1 MPHSLLS
8 VASLALASALGA
20 PSPAAIASFR
30 EKGPAGLEAF
40 LEAYGTALSGCREA
54 GGAGCPALLD
64 ALDRVA
70 GQRGALHSRLFWY
83 TDLEAAKGA
92 ARASGRPILSL
103 HLLGRLDEDFSCA
116 NSRFFR
122 TVLYADDEVARV
134 LRDRFVLHWKSVR
147 PAPRVTVDFG
157 DGRRLERTLT
167 GNSVHYVLSADGRP
181 LDALPGLLSPRAFLA
196 GLAEAEG
203 TALAYARA
211 PAARRERALRALHR
225 RAQERLAAELEA
237 ELGALDLRAP
247 AGNAAPGPPV
257 QRVARADRL
266 AVTKSALERPLLG
279 SMAARQGRTPVDDGS
294 WRVLALRHLQDA
306 RLSDAARELVAR
318 EAPDASGAV
327 RRLEER
333 IAEDTARNE
342 LDLHARLHGWFA
354 EGSAPADLE
363 ALNTRVYRELFLAPD
378 PNDPWAGLAPDDL
391 FVGLPEGGKA
401 VAR

>member
-1 MPHSLLS
+1 MPDALLS
-8 VASLALASALGA
+8 IASLVLAAALGP
-20 PSPAAIASFR
+20 PSPGAISAFR
-30 EKGPAGLEAF
+30 EKGPAGLDAF
-40 LEAYGTALSGCREA
+40 LKAYGPALDGCRQ
-54 GGAGCPALLD
+54 GGGSACQELLD
-64 ALDRVA
+64 SLDRVA

-83 TDLEAAKGA
+83 TDLEAAKSA
-92 ARASGRPILSL
+92 ALASGRPILSL

-122 TVLYADDEVARV
+122 TVLYSDGEISRV
-134 LRDRFVLHWKSVR
+134 LRERFVLHWKSVR

-157 DGRRLERTLT
+157 DGRRLQRTLT
-167 GNSVHYVLSADGRP
+167 GNSVHYVLAPDGRP

-211 PAARRERALRALHR
+211 PEARREATLRAVHH

-237 ELGALDLRAP
+237 ELGALGLRAP
-247 AGNAAPGPPV
+247 AENAVALSPV
-257 QRVARADRL
+257 QRTASADRL
-266 AVTKSALERPLLG
+266 AVTKSALEGPLVG
-279 SMAARQGRTPVDDGS
+279 SMAARQGRTPVDGGS
-294 WRVLALRHLQDA
+294 WRILGLRHLQEA

-354 EGSAPADLE
+354 AGSAPADLE
-363 ALNTRVYRELFLAPD
+363 ALNARVYSELFLAPD
-378 PNDPWAGLAPDDL
+378 PDDPWAGLAPDDL

-401 VAR
+401 IAR